1 VNPTKNWIIVALILL
16 PFVKDASLGFALS
29 VGAFLYWAWGDEIC
43 VLPLLVYAIT
53 HAKGWARCY
62 RDRVES
68 KRRERQRV
76 KERQEWNR
84 RQRDEADRKMEE
96 ERRRQK
102 KHAKWLASQPPPP
115 TPKQVRARE
124 VAEAKQFLKQARRRL
139 SEEKQA
145 NAEAGLSEIRQRHLD
160 NLAELE
166 YAKAVKRIRVQFDKL
181 DN

>member
-16 PFVKDASLGFALS
+16 PFLKNASFGFALS
-29 VGAFLYWAWGDEIC
+29 VTAFLYWAWGDEIC
-43 VLPLLVYAIT
+43 VLPVLVYAIT

-62 RDRVES
+62 RDRVEW
-68 KRRERQRV
+68 KRRERQRI
-76 KERQEWNR
+76 KDQLERDK
-84 RQRDEADRKMEE
+84 RQKDEADRKMEE

-124 VAEAKQFLKQARRRL
+124 LAEAKQLLTQARKRL

-145 NAEAGLSEIRQRHLD
+145 NAEAGLSEIRRRHLD

-166 YAKAVKRIRVQFDKL
+166 YAKTVKRIRTQFDKL
-181 DN
+181 DT